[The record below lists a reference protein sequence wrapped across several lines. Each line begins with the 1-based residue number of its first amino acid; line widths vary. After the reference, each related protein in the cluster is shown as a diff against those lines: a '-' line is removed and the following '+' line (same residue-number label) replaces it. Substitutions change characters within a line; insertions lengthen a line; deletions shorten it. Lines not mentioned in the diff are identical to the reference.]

1 MGQNCA
7 NMQERLKQ
15 LELLV
20 SQVLARQKDV
30 QGENTVLKQRLRIL
44 EDNVTK
50 LKSAEAEMR
59 ALREWK
65 KNAQTVLR
73 RLSVKIDK
81 ELAKAQEEEKKIV

>member
-1 MGQNCA
+1 
-7 NMQERLKQ
+7 MQERLKQ

-30 QGENTVLKQRLRIL
+30 QAENAALKQRLRLL

-50 LKSAEAEMR
+50 LKGAEAEMR

>member
-1 MGQNCA
+1 
-7 NMQERLKQ
+7 MQEKLKQ

-20 SQVLARQKDV
+20 SQLLARQKDV

-44 EDNVTK
+44 EDNVDR
-50 LKSAEAEMR
+50 LKNTEAELR

-81 ELAKAQEEEKKIV
+81 ELLKAQEEEKKIV